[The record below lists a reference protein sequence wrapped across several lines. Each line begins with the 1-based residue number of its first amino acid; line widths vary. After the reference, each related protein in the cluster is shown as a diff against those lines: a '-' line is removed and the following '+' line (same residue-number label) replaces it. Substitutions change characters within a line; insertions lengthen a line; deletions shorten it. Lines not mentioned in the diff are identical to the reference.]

1 EAIMAN
7 HPYTLAIVGHSHE
20 YQHSKFSHPQEVIIG
35 NGGAPLA
42 LNQDYG
48 YAIVAQRTDGSL
60 QVDMFDYQTQQ
71 PDTSFR
77 FAVKA
82 DGTPAP

>member
-1 EAIMAN
+1 MAN

-20 YQHSKFSHPQEVIIG
+20 YHHSKSSNPQEVIIG

-42 LNQDYG
+42 LNQNYG
-48 YAIVAQRTDGSL
+48 YGIVAQRTDGSL